1 MPRGQK
7 DAAFY
12 DSAALLVLSLLEEAD
27 KTGFQLLHEVECRS
41 DCAFA
46 IRESRLY
53 PLLHGLEARGDVRSC
68 ERQTEDGTHRFYRL
82 TRQGVKTLT
91 CCREQWKTC
100 RKPIGGAVPAP
111 RVPASPVA
119 ALPCPRS
126 SGADRPYSQPR
137 GGAALPRQ
145 SHAGAGCASGAAR
158 TR

>member
-82 TRQGVKTLT
+82 TRQGVENPPPT

-100 RKPIGGAVPAP
+100 RKPIGG
-111 RVPASPVA
+111 
-119 ALPCPRS
+119 
-126 SGADRPYSQPR
+126 GA
-137 GGAALPRQ
+137 
-145 SHAGAGCASGAAR
+145 CV
-158 TR
+158 TK

>member
-68 ERQTEDGTHRFYRL
+68 ERQTDPSGRENAHLLPGTVENLPQANRRWRL
-82 TRQGVKTLT
+82 CHQ
-91 CCREQWKTC
+91 
-100 RKPIGGAVPAP
+100 I
-111 RVPASPVA
+111 S
-119 ALPCPRS
+119 
-126 SGADRPYSQPR
+126 
-137 GGAALPRQ
+137 
-145 SHAGAGCASGAAR
+145 
-158 TR
+158 